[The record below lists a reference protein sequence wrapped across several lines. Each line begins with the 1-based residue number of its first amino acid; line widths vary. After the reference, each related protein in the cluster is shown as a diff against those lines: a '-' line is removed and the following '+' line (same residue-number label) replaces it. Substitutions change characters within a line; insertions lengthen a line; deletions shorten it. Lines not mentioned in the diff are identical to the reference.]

1 MKIMMFLFVALLV
14 VACASVKVE
23 VTKSTAQ
30 PWSGGAAQQRGHN
43 YLIQFS
49 SNKEL
54 HLDSIYIGEYCFPL
68 KETREAAAQYFWY
81 KESDVYTV
89 IVRHVEF
96 QGRKTP
102 GNKELEKLDCPP
114 ISFKG
119 VAQIVYTESGS
130 RGAFQ
135 IHEFSSISGVAY
147 P

>member
-1 MKIMMFLFVALLV
+1 MKIITSLLLALLL

-23 VTKSTAQ
+23 VSKSSAQ

-54 HLDSIYIGEYCFPL
+54 YLDSIYIGEYCFPL
-68 KETREAAAQYFWY
+68 KETREAAAQYFWF
-81 KESDVYTV
+81 KESEVYTI

-96 QGRKTP
+96 QGRTTP
-102 GNKELEKLDCPP
+102 GNKELEEVDCPK
-114 ISFKG
+114 IAMKG
-119 VAQIVYTESGS
+119 AARVVYTQDGKSGN
-130 RGAFQ
+130 FEIQ
-135 IHEFSSISGVAY
+135 EFSAIGGVAY